1 MTLSR
6 QVIELKNPALD
17 QSQKSGLP
25 LSPAVR
31 GGDFVFISG
40 MAAINPATGAPA
52 HDTVAAETR
61 QILINIG
68 ELLEAAGSSL
78 AKVVKVNVLIYS
90 MLEYENMNSVYR
102 EFFPTDPPARTVCGV
117 KLIGGHK
124 VEIDC
129 TALAGAAE
137 PEPPADRLH
146 RGVIEPANP
155 KLNVSRNANLPHSP
169 GITAGDHIFLSG
181 MGPVDPVTGGRI
193 LGPIPEQIRQTLRN
207 MAHMLESGGSGLDR
221 IVKMTAVLADSADY
235 NEMNRVWREF
245 FLVDPPARTACAL
258 QLSNGNGVEIEC
270 IALAGKSPS

>member
-6 QVIELKNPALD
+6 QVIEPKNPALD
-17 QSQKSGLP
+17 QSQKFGLP

-31 GGDFVFISG
+31 GGDFVFLSG
-40 MAAINPATGAPA
+40 MAAIDPATGAPA
-52 HDTVAAETR
+52 HGTVAAETR
-61 QILINIG
+61 QILTNIG

-102 EFFPTDPPARTVCGV
+102 EFFPTDPPARTVCGA

-129 TALAGAAE
+129 IALAGAAGLE
-137 PEPPADRLH
+137 QPDRLH

-169 GITAGDHIFLSG
+169 GITAGDYIFLSG
-181 MGPVDPVTGGRI
+181 MGPVDTVTDSRN
-193 LGPIPEQIRQTLRN
+193 LGPIAEQIRQTLHN

-221 IVKMTAVLADSADY
+221 IVKMTVVLADSADY
-235 NEMNRVWREF
+235 DEMNQVWREF
-245 FLVDPPARTACAL
+245 FPVDPPARTACAL

-270 IALAGKSPS
+270 IALAGRSPS